1 MIIPYHPWAKRFT
14 WISVQMSHSRTV
26 QWIIRTQLRQQ
37 YTAENINSTTA
48 STSCFACLLKSL
60 IAAIMLNVNS
70 QYIVVKSHE
79 ITVFSMSLISSIVNL
94 DYAHADVWNVQIQK
108 LNHDDVMLM
117 THFIYCIKCIKS
129 GILVNLP
136 FSTFVNHEKF
146 FICSILHQSGSLL
159 SQLLGCLLCSAI

>member
-14 WISVQMSHSRTV
+14 WISVQMSHSRTM

-79 ITVFSMSLISSIVNL
+79 ITVFSNSLISSIVNL